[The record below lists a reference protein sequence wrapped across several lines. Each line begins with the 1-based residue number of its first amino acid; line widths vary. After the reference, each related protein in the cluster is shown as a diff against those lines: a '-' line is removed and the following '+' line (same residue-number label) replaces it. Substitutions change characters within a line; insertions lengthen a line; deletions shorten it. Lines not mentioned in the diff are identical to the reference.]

1 MMRKQLAAIAFV
13 AFMWS
18 DGIALAGE
26 CNRVVVDG
34 VSAVVDGAGNKV
46 RYGFVPQDKRWMVFP
61 FGWHATAQISC
72 ENCNS
77 EDEIGA
83 YAWLSVDEAGGW
95 GFVSDDEAEFMKLIS
110 SMWFSGYQGE
120 APVADGD
127 PEELRWNGFTGHA
140 RRFVGLSKDGQK
152 RVLIGAWLTDGC
164 ASVRLYTSVGRVE
177 AASPLAYLRPLLDGV
192 SIERR

>member
-1 MMRKQLAAIAFV
+1 MWKAMAAIAFV
-13 AFMWS
+13 ALVS
-18 DGIALAGE
+18 VDDVAVAGD
-26 CNRVVVDG
+26 CNRVEVKG
-34 VSAVVDGAGNKV
+34 TSAVVDRAGNKV
-46 RYGFVPQDKRWMVFP
+46 RYGFVPQDKRWMVYP

-83 YAWLSVDEAGGW
+83 YAWLSVDGASGW
-95 GFVSDDEAEFMKLIS
+95 GFVSDDETEFIKLIS

-120 APVADGD
+120 APVVDGGT
-127 PEELRWNGFTGHA
+127 EELRWNVFTSHA
-140 RRFVGLSKDGQK
+140 RLFVGLSKDGQK